1 MSRNFSLNKLKE
13 DTNLLHNTPEEIQK
27 RIMAIVR
34 SRLPLNYFKSIE
46 YEESDNSINSS
57 NYLGDLVYRL
67 SIKLP
72 YRDWDLILR
81 LLDVT
86 DMFTFINK
94 ASIFVFSDTFSK
106 RSNNNYIQNLIRNQI
121 NTPFTIEE
129 EASKIINAINRLYEE
144 IMGEQNLFI
153 NFLNSTFK
161 GFISDSK
168 KTFTTTK
175 QGNREYSKV
184 YPEVSD
190 IDITLY
196 IPEIMRKLKL
206 TNVFDIIV
214 MNKVNI
220 KKIQQPYKDWLL
232 KLQQLLKE
240 KYQIFTLLM
249 KTRLFTQHE
258 AIHVDNILRT
268 SSIVK
273 TEDLMNITQKHF
285 RQLLLSE
292 DKKELLNNFFEE
304 QKIKLTKGSSSSSH
318 GSSGSSP
325 KPKGGKA
332 KKNNKLKIL

>member
-1 MSRNFSLNKLKE
+1 MSQKILNKHYIKKE
-13 DTNLLHNTPEEIQK
+13 DTNLLHKLPKELQK

-67 SIKLP
+67 SRKLP
-72 YRDWDLILR
+72 NRDWDLILR

-86 DMFTFINK
+86 DMFTFMNK
-94 ASIFVFSDTFSK
+94 ASIFEFTDTFSK

-121 NTPFTIEE
+121 NED

-144 IMGEQNLFI
+144 IKDEQKLFI
-153 NFLNSTFK
+153 NFLNNTFK

-190 IDITLY
+190 INTTFY
-196 IPEIMRKLKL
+196 IPEIMIKLKL

-220 KKIQQPYKDWLL
+220 KKLQQPYKDWLL
-232 KLQQLLKE
+232 ILQQLLKE
-240 KYQIFTLLM
+240 NYQIFTLLM

-258 AIHVDNILRT
+258 AIHVDNSLRT
-268 SSIVK
+268 SSIVKIVK

-285 RQLLLSE
+285 RQLFLLSE

-304 QKIKLTKGSSSSSH
+304 QKNKLTKGLSSSSH

-332 KKNNKLKIL
+332 KRK